1 MNSIGG
7 LQWWTLEVGP
17 INWCDQY
24 RSIGGIFGPTNWS
37 FPIEKALPRPLI
49 FFYTFNQDSVSNYHQ
64 ALLQIHPS
72 AGYIRDKRFFFFFLP
87 RQNRSRKFKSTALIF
102 PLFPYKILHKLLLSH
117 HIFPPLYISSLE
129 FLNLLQSPFT
139 IAHLQNQ
146 ISFLLPNTI
155 YLSIDISPLYCLFE

>member
-49 FFYTFNQDSVSNYHQ
+49 FFTHSTRIPYQITIKPSSRFI
-64 ALLQIHPS
+64 LLRGIFVTNV
-72 AGYIRDKRFFFFFLP
+72 FFFFP

-139 IAHLQNQ
+139 IAHRENQ
-146 ISFLLPNTI
+146 ISFFLPNTI